1 MRESPLKVLLVDDES
16 ALLERLALF
25 ARRAGYETAT
35 AQGGEAAW
43 EILNSGRFDVLV
55 TDLQMPVLDG
65 PALMARLPGLERG
78 APKVIVITG
87 YATLEAAVDCLR
99 KGACDFLKKPFTMEE
114 FTAALDRVAKKPAVA
129 HVEPDW
135 EKLSQ
140 RYSLTRREAEIL
152 KAFFLTGKSNRE
164 LAENLF
170 LSLHTVKSHLKS
182 SFMKLGVDSRS
193 RLLGLLREF

>member
-1 MRESPLKVLLVDDES
+1 VLLVDDES
-16 ALLERLALF
+16 SLLERLALF
-25 ARRAGYETAT
+25 ARRAGYETRT
-35 AQGGEAAW
+35 ARDGGAAW
-43 EILNSGRFDVLV
+43 ESLRAERFDILV

-99 KGACDFLKKPFTMEE
+99 KGASDFLKKPFTMEE
-114 FTAALDRVAKKPAVA
+114 FLSALDRVAKKPAAA
-129 HVEPDW
+129 HAEPDW
-135 EKLSQ
+135 EKLS
-140 RYSLTRREAEIL
+140 RKYSLTRREVEIL

-170 LSLHTVKSHLKS
+170 VSCHTVKSHLKS
-182 SFMKLGVDSRS
+182 SFLKLGVDSRA